1 MGKNEAKSPISK
13 VIQVGVV
20 VRDVE
25 KTVERLTSLG
35 IGPFQEMVL
44 PSGRVGWF
52 RGDPMHADFKIYGA
66 MIGDIQIELI
76 QPLSGN
82 SPHMEFLE
90 MKGEGFQHIACAVE
104 DVQTAVDKLVEKD
117 ASVLMRE
124 IFPESPGVAYMD
136 LGIGNIVVELIQR
149 PEVADA

>member
-1 MGKNEAKSPISK
+1 MEKSEVESPFLK

-25 KTVERLTSLG
+25 KTVERLSSLG

-52 RGDPMHADFKIYGA
+52 RSDPMHADFKIYGA

-90 MKGEGFQHIACAVE
+90 TKGEGFQHIACTVS
-104 DVQTAVDKLVEKD
+104 DVQAAADRLVEKD
-117 ASVLMRE
+117 CSVLMRE
-124 IFPESPGVAYMD
+124 IFPGGRGVAYMD
-136 LGIGNIVVELIQR
+136 LGIGNIVIELI
-149 PEVADA
+149 